1 MYKREEIEKIANSID
16 YSKKFLKD
24 YNGLLITEEQVDIL
38 RRYDIEVEKC
48 GSLTE
53 ILYLIDE
60 ILDSDSDASDLEW
73 VADTLQERNYY
84 EKTNKWWL

>member
-1 MYKREEIEKIANSID
+1 MYSREEVEKIANSVD

-24 YNGLLITEEQVDIL
+24 YNGLLITEEQVEIL
-38 RRYDIEVEKC
+38 KRYDIDVEKC

-60 ILDSDSDASDLEW
+60 VLDSDSDASDLEW
-73 VADTLQERNYY
+73 IADTLQERNYY
-84 EKTNKWWL
+84 ENTNK

>member
-1 MYKREEIEKIANSID
+1 MYTRKDIEEIANSVD

-24 YNGLLITEEQVDIL
+24 YNGLLITEEQVEIL
-38 RRYDIEVEKC
+38 NRYDIDVEKC

-60 ILDSDSDASDLEW
+60 VLDTDSDAIDLEW

-84 EKTNKWWL
+84 ENINK

>member
-1 MYKREEIEKIANSID
+1 MYSRKEVEKIANSID

-24 YNGLLITEEQVDIL
+24 YNGLLITEEQVEIL
-38 RRYDIEVEKC
+38 KRYDIDALKC

-60 ILDSDSDASDLEW
+60 ILDSDSDAIDLEW
-73 VADTLQERNYY
+73 VANTLQERNYY
-84 EKTNKWWL
+84 ENTNK

>member
-1 MYKREEIEKIANSID
+1 MYTRKEIETIANSTD

-24 YNGLLITEEQVDIL
+24 YNGLLITEEQVEIL
-38 RRYDIEVEKC
+38 NRYDIDINKC

-60 ILDSDSDASDLEW
+60 VLDTDSDAIDLEW

-84 EKTNKWWL
+84 ENTNK

>member
-1 MYKREEIEKIANSID
+1 MYTRKEIETIANSTD

-24 YNGLLITEEQVDIL
+24 YNGLLITEEQAEIL
-38 RRYDIEVEKC
+38 NRYDIDINKC

-60 ILDSDSDASDLEW
+60 VLDTDSDAIDLEW

-84 EKTNKWWL
+84 ENTNK

>member
-1 MYKREEIEKIANSID
+1 MYTRKDIEEIANSVD

-24 YNGLLITEEQVDIL
+24 YNGLLITEEQVEIL
-38 RRYDIEVEKC
+38 KRYDIDVEKC

-60 ILDSDSDASDLEW
+60 VLDSDSDAIDLEW

-84 EKTNKWWL
+84 ENTNK

>member
-1 MYKREEIEKIANSID
+1 MYSREEVEKIANSVD

-24 YNGLLITEEQVDIL
+24 YNGSLITEEQVEIL
-38 RRYDIEVEKC
+38 KRYDIDVEKF

-60 ILDSDSDASDLEW
+60 VLDSDSDASDLEW
-73 VADTLQERNYY
+73 IADTLQERNYY
-84 EKTNKWWL
+84 ENTNK

>member
-1 MYKREEIEKIANSID
+1 MYTRKEIETIANSTD

-24 YNGLLITEEQVDIL
+24 YNGLLITEEQVEIL
-38 RRYDIEVEKC
+38 KRYDIDINKC

-60 ILDSDSDASDLEW
+60 VLDTDSDAIDLEW

-84 EKTNKWWL
+84 ENTNK

>member
-1 MYKREEIEKIANSID
+1 MYSREEVEKIANSID

-24 YNGLLITEEQVDIL
+24 YNGLLITEEQVEIL
-38 RRYDIEVEKC
+38 KRYDIDALKC

-60 ILDSDSDASDLEW
+60 VLDSDSDAIDLEW

-84 EKTNKWWL
+84 ENTNK

>member
-1 MYKREEIEKIANSID
+1 MYTRKEIEEIANSID
-16 YSKKFLKD
+16 YSKKFLKY
-24 YNGLLITEEQVDIL
+24 YNGLLITEEQVEIL
-38 RRYDIEVEKC
+38 NRYDIDINKC

-60 ILDSDSDASDLEW
+60 VLDTDSDAIDLEW

-84 EKTNKWWL
+84 ENTNK